1 MLDLNKIKR
10 GDIIENDKG
19 EFGVITC
26 IVRKYKAVYILWS
39 DGSCG
44 IENDLTILNKT
55 ADSCSEFLTKMLAA
69 IGGNK
74 K

>member
-44 IENDLTILNKT
+44 IENDLTVLNKT
-55 ADSCSEFLTKMLAA
+55 ADSCNEFLTKMLAA